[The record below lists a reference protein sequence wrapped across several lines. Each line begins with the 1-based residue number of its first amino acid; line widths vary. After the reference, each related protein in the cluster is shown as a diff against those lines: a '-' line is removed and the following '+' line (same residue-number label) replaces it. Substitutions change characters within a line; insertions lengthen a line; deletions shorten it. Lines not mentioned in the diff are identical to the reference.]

1 MIGSVKSV
9 YLYIGWAI
17 AIGIG
22 CPSPLSAQR
31 SLWQKLGDQGVW
43 GVQTNALYDALLI
56 PNIGVTYGFDKDW
69 SVHLNWMYSWWK
81 NDHQH
86 RYWRTYGGML
96 EVRRW
101 FGACSDAS
109 PLTGHHVG
117 LYGQLLTYD
126 FEWGGRGYL

>member
-56 PNIGVTYGFDKDW
+56 PNIGVTYGFGTREELFAAGAVQVFD
-69 SVHLNWMYSWWK
+69 
-81 NDHQH
+81 
-86 RYWRTYGGML
+86 TL
-96 EVRRW
+96 EEVE
-101 FGACSDAS
+101 A
-109 PLTGHHVG
+109 
-117 LYGQLLTYD
+117 
-126 FEWGGRGYL
+126 YLDELEANAES